1 MKPLR
6 TSEKGQ
12 ALILIVFGF
21 IGMLSLTALAIDGGN
36 IFADRRQAQNAA
48 DAAAK
53 ASALAWVSGQDF
65 QVKGA
70 SLITANHYTASNS
83 TSSITSVDNNT
94 GCASTSTGKVFT
106 VTIVSTVNMWFAPVL
121 GINQTTNQVSAQS
134 RACKGTAT
142 QPYFPTN
149 AVMSLKTGTCN
160 GAATASLLMNGSAN
174 LQIWG
179 GGMSSNSSDPD
190 CTLFQGGQ
198 TQIKM
203 AEIGTSCGNIS
214 TVAASGTFNGITFP
228 NGCGSIV
235 KNAAQVS
242 IPPDNAISC
251 PGTPASPG
259 QSGTYT
265 GTFPGS
271 ITSLSPG
278 MYCIDGTFKLNNNQK
293 LSGTGVTIVLLNQ
306 TDASWNGG
314 SEMKLTAAT
323 NTNSS
328 ANQVATAAGAIP
340 GLLIYAAN
348 SNHSSIDLNGNGN
361 VSLSGTVLAT
371 GADCFFAG
379 SGQIQKAKLQFICDT
394 WRMNGSGQGELIY
407 DPSVLYIPPNGST
420 IQLIQ

>member
-1 MKPLR
+1 MKPIR
-6 TSEKGQ
+6 ASEKGQ
-12 ALILIVFGF
+12 ALVLIIFGF
-21 IGMLSLTALAIDGGN
+21 IGMLSLVALAIDGGN

-48 DAAAK
+48 DASAK
-53 ASALAWVSGQDF
+53 AAALAWVSGQDF

-70 SLITANHYTASNS
+70 SLITKNHYTASNS
-83 TSSITSVDNNT
+83 TSGITALDNNT
-94 GCASTSTGKVFT
+94 GCAVTSTGKEFT
-106 VTIVSTVNMWFAPVL
+106 VVIASNVKMWFAPIL
-121 GINQTTNQVSAQS
+121 GINQITNHVSAVS

-160 GAATASLLMNGSAN
+160 GSSTASLLMNGSAN

-179 GGMSSNSSDPD
+179 GGLSSNSSDPA

-203 AEIGTSCGNIS
+203 AEIGTACGNIS
-214 TVAASGTFNGITFP
+214 TVASSGTFNGITFP
-228 NGCGSIV
+228 NGCGSIIT
-235 KNAAQVS
+235 NTAQVS
-242 IPPDNAISC
+242 IPPDIAISC

-259 QSGTYT
+259 KPGTYT

-271 ITSLSPG
+271 ITNLDPG
-278 MYCIDGTFKLNNNQK
+278 MYCIDGDFKLNNNQK
-293 LSGTGVTIVLLNQ
+293 LAGTGVTIVLLNQ
-306 TDASWNGG
+306 TGANWNGG
-314 SEMKLTAAT
+314 SEMQLSAAT
-323 NTNSS
+323 NANS
-328 ANQVATAAGAIP
+328 AADQAAVAAGAIP

-348 SNHSSIDLNGNGN
+348 GNHSSIDLNGNGN
-361 VSLSGTVLAT
+361 ALLAGTVLAT
-371 GADCFFAG
+371 GADCYFAG

-407 DPSVLYIPPNGST
+407 DPSVLYIPPNTST